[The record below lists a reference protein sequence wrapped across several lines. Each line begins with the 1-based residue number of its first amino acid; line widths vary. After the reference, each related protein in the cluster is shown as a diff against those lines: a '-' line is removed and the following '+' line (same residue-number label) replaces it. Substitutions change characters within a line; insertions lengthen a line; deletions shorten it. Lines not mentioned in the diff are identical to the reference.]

1 MFLGSIILYHDEWM
15 NLVELSTEENE
26 FLKRKENCDQRID
39 AEDNGGYQ
47 NYSEYHVKTNGN
59 SPLL

>member
-1 MFLGSIILYHDEWM
+1 M
-15 NLVELSTEENE
+15 NLVELSMKRNE
-26 FLKRKENCDQRID
+26 FLKIKENCEQRID

-47 NYSEYHVKTNGN
+47 NYSGYHVNTNGN